1 MTRPTCW
8 RNTPRRRRP
17 EHGPSR
23 PRRPSVR
30 RSWAHPKE
38 TRSPT
43 RLREE
48 PSATGS
54 SRSSRSPAEPVMTV
68 HGRDRGQ
75 PVREAPR
82 VRDLPAPRKN
92 ESAAGGAMQ
101 RVFAW
106 PYRGILAFL
115 LWTGVR
121 PWQLTLL
128 SLALNVVTGVLI
140 VTGAWLAAGGV
151 LILAGASDV
160 FDGSVARHRGEAK
173 RAGAFMDSVLDRVS
187 DMILSET
194 RSSTE
199 SMNAP
204 ARLASP
210 RCRATD
216 PSKTSDA
223 PARMRTPPR
232 PANHRSRS

>member
-1 MTRPTCW
+1 
-8 RNTPRRRRP
+8 
-17 EHGPSR
+17 
-23 PRRPSVR
+23 
-30 RSWAHPKE
+30 
-38 TRSPT
+38 
-43 RLREE
+43 
-48 PSATGS
+48 
-54 SRSSRSPAEPVMTV
+54 MTV

-115 LWTGVR
+115 IWTGVR

-160 FDGSVARHRGEAK
+160 SVARHRGEAK

-187 DMILSET
+187 DMILFSCLFW
-194 RSSTE
+194 
-199 SMNAP
+199 
-204 ARLASP
+204 RLAADGKSLEAALALITLVVSLVVSHI
-210 RCRATD
+210 RAEAEAAGVLL
-216 PSKTSDA
+216 SDGLFQRLERVLA
-223 PARMRTPPR
+223 LIIGLVIPGAMLPVLVLLSVLGTVTVVQRVYSALRG
-232 PANHRSRS
+232 A